1 METMRHFIFGEF
13 TEASLDLSF
22 ETGKGFFTRESMK
35 ERVQAFSRIPVDDV
49 LSLLERVGR
58 RLTEPGRYRDRIL
71 ETMPGVTGFS
81 LPMVEKGVEVLEG
94 LLSRQALEER
104 LACLGDRRALDGW
117 TVSGGRPVRARPLGA
132 VCHVAAGNIFL
143 GSVDSLVIGMIT
155 KNVNVLKIS
164 RQDPIFPFI
173 FLDALLEEDRTG
185 MIAST
190 LAITSWSH
198 NNEKMM
204 ALTGREFD
212 GILLFGGEEAV
223 RSYRKIASPGTEV
236 LAFGPKL
243 SWGLILDGLG
253 QEELGRAVRGFAQD
267 VALWEQRACTSCQNL
282 FVEGKELAREVA
294 ERLHLELERLEGTMP
309 QDRIDLD
316 EAVDIRKEREKVF
329 WKSFEGERRLF
340 EGRGHTIILGEGAD
354 IIPSPLNRTIY
365 VNALEDRR
373 DLLNGNLSH
382 MAYYMSTAGVAAP
395 EPLFDE
401 TLRELEPLGVLR
413 FCLPGTMGLGA
424 DGEAPH
430 DGVNLA
436 LGLVRLLNRE
446 DVSVD
451 RLGRHYDD
459 AERRD
464 GRLLAE
470 LNRLVARAIKSPFY
484 GDLYRDVEL
493 PLSSLEDFGRLPV
506 LEKSHLEAHCPPFDT
521 AMLTGPSEGSYIF
534 TSGGTSG
541 QPRRICWTTE
551 EFNQS
556 LRVLGRGFRALGIGS
571 GDRVANLMKAGSL
584 YTGFLAV
591 NGGLE
596 QTDCQILSITANQGL
611 GDTLDLLEAMKPNVA
626 MGMTS
631 TLVELAG
638 FAREQGRSVRLDR
651 VFYTGE
657 AMPESSREL
666 LMEVFGAVR
675 VGSLSYGAVEIG
687 PLGFQCDC
695 CRHDE
700 FHLAEDWAYLEFGE
714 DGEVFATGTD
724 RLLHPIIRYRIGD
737 RAQWVDEPCA
747 CGRKT
752 PRFRLLGRADYYVR
766 LLYNDL
772 YMVEIDRAL
781 SRFSELT
788 PVYQVTVWDGES
800 GIEAKL
806 VVEGQDADD
815 MSERFRSALKEE
827 ASEFADLPDFGCPF
841 EIEVAV
847 PGSIPRVGRTGK
859 VRRIVDLRAGG

>member
-13 TEASLDLSF
+13 VEAPLDLPF
-22 ETGKGFFTRESMK
+22 ETGKVFFSREAMR
-35 ERVQAFSRIPVDDV
+35 ERIEAFSQVPVDEV
-49 LSLLERVGR
+49 LSLLERVGK
-58 RLTEPGRYRDRIL
+58 RLTEPGLYRDRIL
-71 ETMPGVTGFS
+71 ETMPDVTGFS
-81 LPMVEKGVEVLEG
+81 LPMVEKGMEVLEG
-94 LLSRQALEER
+94 LLSREALEER
-104 LACLGDRRALDGW
+104 ISCLGDRRALDGW
-117 TVSGGRPVRARPLGA
+117 TVSRGRPVRARPLGA

-143 GSVDSLVIGMIT
+143 GSVDSLVMGMIT

-173 FLDALLEEDRTG
+173 FLEALLEEDRTG
-185 MIAST
+185 VIAST

-198 NNEKMM
+198 SNGEMM

-212 GILLFGGEEAV
+212 GILLFGGEDAV
-223 RSYRKIASPGTEV
+223 RSYRQIVSPGTEV

-243 SWGLILDGLG
+243 SWGLIRGGLDE
-253 QEELGRAVRGFAQD
+253 EELDRAVRGFAYD

-282 FVEGKELAREVA
+282 FVEGKDLAREVA
-294 ERLHLELERLEGTMP
+294 EKLHAELECLEDSLP
-309 QDRIDLD
+309 QDRVNLN
-316 EAVDIRKEREKVF
+316 EAVDIRKERERVF
-329 WKSFEGERRLF
+329 WKSFEGERKLF
-340 EGRGHTIILGEGAD
+340 EGKGHTVILGEGPD
-354 IIPSPLNRTIY
+354 VIPSPLNRTIY
-365 VNALEDRR
+365 VSALEDRR
-373 DLLNGNLSH
+373 DLLKGNLRH
-382 MAYYMSTAGVAAP
+382 MAYYMSTAGVVAP
-395 EPLFDE
+395 ESLMGE
-401 TLRELEPLGVLR
+401 TLKKLEPLGVLR

-430 DGVNLA
+430 DGVHLA
-436 LGLVRLLNRE
+436 LGLVRLINRE
-446 DVSVD
+446 DVPVD
-451 RLGRHYDD
+451 RLDRHYD
-459 AERRD
+459 EQGRRD
-464 GRLLAE
+464 ARFLAE
-470 LNRLVARAIKSPFY
+470 LNRLVARAVKSPFY
-484 GDLYRDVEL
+484 GQLYRDVEL
-493 PLSSLEDFGRLPV
+493 PLASLEDFGRLPV

-521 AMLTGPSEGSYIF
+521 SMLTGSSDGSYIF

-541 QPRRICWTTE
+541 EPRRICWTTE
-551 EFNQS
+551 EFRQS
-556 LRVLGRGFRALGIGS
+556 LHVLGRGFRALGIGP

-596 QTDCQILSITANQGL
+596 QTGCQILSMTANQSL
-611 GDTLDLLEAMKPNVA
+611 DETLNLLEAMKPNVA
-626 MGMTS
+626 MAMTS
-631 TLVELAG
+631 SLVELAG
-638 FAREQGRSVRLDR
+638 LAMEQGRSIRLDR

-666 LMEVFGAVR
+666 LREVFGASR

-737 RAQWVDEPCA
+737 RASWVEESCA

-752 PRFRLLGRADYYVR
+752 PRFRLLGRTDYYVR

-772 YMVEIDRAL
+772 FMVEIDRAI
-781 SRFSELT
+781 SRFPELT
-788 PVYQVTVWDGES
+788 TAYQVSVWDGDS

-806 VVEGQDADD
+806 VVEGHDVEGVAG
-815 MSERFRSALKEE
+815 RFRLALKEE
-827 ASEFADLPDFGCPF
+827 ASEFASLPDFGCPF
-841 EIEVAV
+841 KIGIVA

-859 VRRIVDLRAGG
+859 IRRIVDLRVSG